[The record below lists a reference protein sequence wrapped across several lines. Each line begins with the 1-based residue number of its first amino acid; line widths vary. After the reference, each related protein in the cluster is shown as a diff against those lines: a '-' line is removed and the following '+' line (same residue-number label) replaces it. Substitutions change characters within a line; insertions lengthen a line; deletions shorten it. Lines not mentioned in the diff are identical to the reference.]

1 MNNNE
6 PIVLGQVKK
15 GKTGKPLLVLIIFL
29 FIGAFLILLPLINN
43 YFEGYDIIELIKDG
57 ELISFIQNHEQ
68 YVNNSKEEK
77 DSSTTTTNSKKNED
91 PVLINPKTVIEY
103 NNFTISNFNLYET
116 NIEFTIN
123 TTTNINFDKSNY
135 YLILTKDLEKITIKL
150 TGEVTGSKAYNFNF
164 INKLSTNIEVKGYI
178 DEIKASDYTSFNL
191 ISNELGIAS
200 LTCKKGSETLIY
212 KFNNNNLK
220 SIEESYIYTKNES
233 EDFNIMYQKYNNISN
248 NIIILGGASQLLQT
262 QEGFILQN
270 NIDLNI
276 FNINQNTNYNYY
288 SLNTQPKIINF
299 EMKAKGYDCK

>member
-29 FIGAFLILLPLINN
+29 FIGAFLILLPLVNN

-77 DSSTTTTNSKKNED
+77 DTSTTTTNSKKNEV

-103 NNFTISNFNLYET
+103 NNFTINNFDLSQT
-116 NIEFTIN
+116 NIEYTIN

-150 TGEVTGSKAYNFNF
+150 TGEVTGSKTYNFKF
-164 INKLSTNIEVKGYI
+164 INRLSTNIEVTGYI
-178 DEIKASDYTSFNL
+178 EEINESDYTNFNL
-191 ISNELGIAS
+191 TNNETGIAS
-200 LTCKKGSETLIY
+200 LKCKKGSETLIY
-212 KFNNNNLK
+212 NFNNNNLK
-220 SIEESYIYTKNES
+220 GIQENYIYTKNES

-248 NIIILGGASQLLQT
+248 NIIILGGDSQLLQT
-262 QEGFILQN
+262 QDGFILQN